1 MWHSSRAAMFVP
13 VPSFLPPK
21 RFPIPMVL
29 VLTLLSE
36 WRLFLFGR
44 LLLCTARQLRAEP
57 SPPLVKVSV
66 FSFSFMSALL
76 TFMLSLLCGC
86 SHLHWI
92 IFQHPLFLTGPSE
105 LPCQLRHTH
114 WCSPPCFSYCRSAA
128 ELCCREALCGWGSRY
143 IRGRTGRFLFF
154 CLNFWRFY
162 SVFMN
167 LYKKKKK
174 PKGGAS
180 ATSLLCFCL
189 KLILADLTSSG
200 LWLQYVASWVLFST
214 EDGFSSCVQS
224 GTSLPRFLPSF
235 VPFLLLKGEMYSHRL
250 VHS

>member
-86 SHLHWI
+86 SHLH
-92 IFQHPLFLTGPSE
+92 
-105 LPCQLRHTH
+105 
-114 WCSPPCFSYCRSAA
+114 
-128 ELCCREALCGWGSRY
+128 
-143 IRGRTGRFLFF
+143 
-154 CLNFWRFY
+154 
-162 SVFMN
+162 
-167 LYKKKKK
+167 
-174 PKGGAS
+174 
-180 ATSLLCFCL
+180 
-189 KLILADLTSSG
+189 
-200 LWLQYVASWVLFST
+200 
-214 EDGFSSCVQS
+214 
-224 GTSLPRFLPSF
+224 
-235 VPFLLLKGEMYSHRL
+235 
-250 VHS
+250 